1 MLEVVK
7 KRQELAGP
15 RVVETLQRNH
25 FDAYYVSTAAEAL
38 DKIVS
43 LIPKEHVVSWGGSMT
58 MKELGVQQR
67 LAQEGYQV
75 LDRDT
80 VSDPQ
85 EREEMLRRAL
95 LCDTYIM
102 SSNAISADGQLF
114 NIDGTGNRVAALCF
128 GPKSV
133 IVVAG
138 MNKVVGSMEEA
149 YSRVRHYA
157 APCNMQR
164 FGDRK
169 TPCAATGLCGDCHS
183 TDGICNQM
191 VATRNSRP
199 VGRIKV
205 ILVGEDLGI

>member
-7 KRQELAGP
+7 KRYELAGP
-15 RVVETLQRNH
+15 RVVEALQRNH
-25 FDAYYVSTAAEAL
+25 FDACYVSTAAEAL

-85 EREEMLRRAL
+85 EREELLRRAL

-149 YSRVRHYA
+149 YSRVRQYA

-169 TPCAATGLCGDCHS
+169 TPCVATGLCGDCHS
-183 TDGICNQM
+183 TDSICNQM

>member
-1 MLEVVK
+1 MLEVIK
-7 KRQELAGP
+7 KRYDLAGP
-15 RVVETLQRNH
+15 RVVEALKRNH
-25 FDAYYVSTAAEAL
+25 FEACYVSTAAEAL
-38 DKIVS
+38 DKIVEF
-43 LIPKEHVVSWGGSMT
+43 IPKEHVVSWGGSMT
-58 MKELGVQQR
+58 MQELGVQQR
-67 LAQEGYQV
+67 LAQEGYPV
-75 LDRDT
+75 LDRDS
-80 VSDPQ
+80 VSTP
-85 EREEMLRRAL
+85 EEKEELMRKAL

-102 SSNAISADGQLF
+102 SSNAVSADGQLF

-149 YSRVRHYA
+149 CDRVRHYA

-164 FGDRK
+164 FPERK
-169 TPCAATGLCGDCHS
+169 TPCATTGLCGDCHS
-183 TDGICNQM
+183 VDCICNQV
-191 VATRNSRP
+191 VATRNCRP

>member
-15 RVVETLQRNH
+15 RVVEALSRNH

-38 DKIVS
+38 DKIVE
-43 LIPKEHVVSWGGSMT
+43 LIPKEHIVSWGGSMT
-58 MKELGVQQR
+58 MQELGVQQR
-67 LAQEGYQV
+67 LVQEGYQV
-75 LDRDT
+75 LDRDS

-85 EREEMLRRAL
+85 EKEELLRRAL

-102 SSNAISADGQLF
+102 SSNAVSADGQLF

-138 MNKVVGSMEEA
+138 MNKVVGNVKEA
-149 YSRVRHYA
+149 YSRVRHYT

-164 FGDRK
+164 FKDRK
-169 TPCAATGLCGDCHS
+169 APCIATGLCGDCHS
-183 TDGICNQM
+183 TDSICNQM
-191 VATRNSRP
+191 VTTRNSRP